1 MFRGK
6 ENITYYVLSI
16 LNFLLAQKP
25 NFSIHFSVE
34 NRLFHDVEHLVLDII
49 VFFSYIREEK
59 KMTFYYEIF
68 ELE

>member
-1 MFRGK
+1 MLRSK

-34 NRLFHDVEHLVLDII
+34 NRLFHDVENLAIEII
-49 VFFSYIREEK
+49 VFSYIREEK
-59 KMTFYYEIF
+59 KNDVLI
-68 ELE
+68 